1 MVSVGQHENIE
12 LLSYSEV
19 EEVSGYVGNFKVKVR
34 KKARYVDEDLCTGCG
49 LCVENCP
56 VEVPNE
62 FDQGL
67 SKRHA
72 IYRSFPQA
80 IPGAFVIDKK
90 MPPCK
95 AACPAHVGAPGYVI
109 LTSRGK
115 FLEALQ
121 VIKEKLPFP
130 SICGRVCHRPCEKAC
145 TRSKIDEPVSI
156 AYIKRFIG
164 DLELKIPARQVL
176 PIRTR
181 EEKVAI
187 VGAGPAGLAAAH
199 DLIMMGYHVTV
210 FEAAPLLGGMM
221 RFGIPAF
228 RLSREILDREIYD
241 IIELGVQVWRN
252 VTIGRDLTLD
262 DLFARGYRAIFL
274 AVGAQKGRNLGVPG
288 EDLEGVSQAINFLW
302 NMNLG
307 QETQLRGKVVV
318 VGGGNA
324 ALDTARS
331 TLRAGARE
339 VTIIYRR
346 SRAEMPAEPK
356 WEIDETEREGVKFMH
371 LVTPTRFLGRDGKLT
386 GLECMRMELGAPDES
401 GRRRPIPIS
410 GSEFTM
416 DVDHVFLAIGQMAD
430 LSLIA
435 GTVRREQA
443 RSGDRPEQGVAE
455 EALEMTPWGTLKVDP
470 ITLATSVEGIF
481 SGGDAVVGGGTVI
494 GAIAA
499 GKEAA
504 ISIDRYVR
512 GEDLRMGR
520 GEEEEV
526 VELPI
531 EGLEAQAR
539 VPMRFLPM
547 EEREHNF
554 REVEL
559 GYTEEMAVEEAKRCL
574 SCGVC
579 TECRECVALCE
590 RHAIDHTMRDEYV
603 NLDVGTILLATGF
616 SPFDPTRAARFGYG
630 VYDNVLTGLEFE
642 RMVHSSGPTG
652 GTVLLKDGR
661 APESVAILHCVGSR
675 DEDYHSYCSRVCCM
689 YSMKLAHLLRENT
702 GAQVYEIYKDLR
714 AFGKGYE
721 EFWHRVEDE
730 GVTFIHGE
738 VSEVFRE
745 NGKLVVKCE
754 DTFFGQPE
762 RIAVDMVVLGV
773 GMEPRPDAGGL
784 ATLFGISR
792 SEDGFLLEKHPKLAP
807 VDTAS
812 DGIFVAGACQGP
824 KDIPDTVAQ
833 AGAAAAAALG
843 MIDHGTVAIE
853 PFVPQV
859 IELRCVGCGLCAEV
873 CPYQAIELV
882 ERRPFQIKAQVNE
895 TLCKGCGLCVAAC
908 RGKALS
914 LRGFNDQQLL
924 AEVEALLTRNQVFQK
939 KPGFSKDHG
948 GL

>member
-19 EEVSGYVGNFKVKVR
+19 EEVSGYVGSFHVKVR
-34 KKARYVDEDLCTGCG
+34 RKPRYVKEDLCTGCG

-67 SKRHA
+67 STRHA
-72 IYRSFPQA
+72 VYRSFPQA
-80 IPGAFVIDKK
+80 VPGAFVIDKK

-130 SICGRVCHRPCEKAC
+130 SICGRVCHRPCEKVC
-145 TRSKIDEPVSI
+145 TRVETDEPVGI

-164 DLELKIPARQVL
+164 DLELRVPARQV
-176 PIRTR
+176 PPVTTR

-187 VGAGPAGLAAAH
+187 VGGGPAGLTAAH
-199 DLIMMGYHVTV
+199 DLAMMGYHVMV
-210 FEAAPLLGGMM
+210 FEAAPVLGGMM

-241 IIELGVQVWRN
+241 IIELGVGVWRN
-252 VTIGRDLTLD
+252 ITIGRDLTLN
-262 DLFARGYRAIFL
+262 DLFDRGYRAIFL
-274 AVGAQKGRNLGVPG
+274 AVGAQKGQGLNVPG
-288 EDLEGVSQAINFLW
+288 EDLEGVMQAVDFLRDL
-302 NMNLG
+302 NLG
-307 QETQLRGKVVV
+307 KDVQLGRKVVV

-331 TLRAGARE
+331 ALRLGAQE

-356 WEIDETEREGVKFMH
+356 WEIDETEREGVRLMY
-371 LVTPTRFLGRDGKLT
+371 LATPTRFLGRDGQLMAI
-386 GLECMRMELGAPDES
+386 ECAKMELGAPDES
-401 GRRRPIPIS
+401 GRRRPIPIP

-416 DVDHVFLAIGQMAD
+416 DADHVLMAVGQMVD
-430 LSLIA
+430 LSIIGE
-435 GTVRREQA
+435 GTGLA
-443 RSGDRPEQGVAE
+443 
-455 EALEMTPWGTLKVDP
+455 MNPWGTLKVDP
-470 ITLATSVEGIF
+470 ITLATSMEGIF

-494 GAIAA
+494 EAIAA

-504 ISIDRYVR
+504 ISIDRYIR
-512 GEDLRMGR
+512 GEDLGAGR
-520 GEEEEV
+520 GEVEEPV
-526 VELPI
+526 KIPI
-531 EGLEAQAR
+531 EGIEPQAR
-539 VPMRFLPM
+539 VPMRFLPI
-547 EEREHNF
+547 EERVDNF

-559 GYTEEMAVEEAKRCL
+559 GYTQEMAVEEAKRCL

-590 RHAIDHTMRDEYV
+590 RQAIDHTMRDEYLE
-603 NLDVGTILLATGF
+603 LDVGTVVLATGF
-616 SPFDPTRAARFGYG
+616 SPFDPVRAARYGYG
-630 VYDNVLTGLEFE
+630 LDNVLTGLEFE

-652 GTVLLKDGR
+652 GNILLKDGR

-675 DEDYHSYCSRVCCM
+675 DEALNAYCSRVCCM
-689 YSMKLAHLLRENT
+689 YSMKLAHLVRENT
-702 GAQVYEIYKDLR
+702 NAKVYEVYKDVR

-721 EFWHRVEDE
+721 EFYTRVEEE

-738 VSEVFRE
+738 VGEVVRS
-745 NGKLVVKCE
+745 NGRLLVECE
-754 DTFFGQPE
+754 DTFFGQPHQ
-762 RIAVDMVVLGV
+762 IAADMVILGI
-773 GMEPRPDAGGL
+773 GMEPQLDAGDVS
-784 ATLFGISR
+784 TLFGISR
-792 SEDGFLLEKHPKLAP
+792 SEDGFFLERHPKLAP

-812 DGIFVAGACQGP
+812 DGVFVAGTCQGP

-833 AGAAAAAALG
+833 AGAAAAAA
-843 MIDHGTVAIE
+843 VAMMDRGKVSIE
-853 PFVPQV
+853 PFVPHV
-859 IELRCVGCGLCAEV
+859 IETRCVGCGLCVEV
-873 CPYQAIELV
+873 CPFQAIKLV
-882 ERRPFQIKAQVNE
+882 GRNSYEIVAEVNE

-908 RGKALS
+908 RGKAIS

-924 AEVEALLTRNQVFQK
+924 AEMGALLTVA
-939 KPGFSKDHG
+939 
-948 GL
+948 